1 MELVSKSYA
10 VVLEFGVIVY
20 GLGVNRIATVIASG
34 YDDALSL
41 VTRFW
46 LRVCFV

>member
-1 MELVSKSYA
+1 MELVSFESYA

-34 YDDALSL
+34 YDDAIFGNP
-41 VTRFW
+41 V
-46 LRVCFV
+46 